1 MLKPPA
7 WAPDAKPI
15 NRGWIHHLTGELL
28 VSRKHSDRE
37 IEEYYIAKADVAS
50 PPHDPAPAPEPTP
63 EPIIEA
69 DPEPEVEATAE
80 VLTEVVYED
89 MTKATLAEYAETTH
103 GITLDTTMTKAN
115 MIESLKSQI

>member
-7 WAPDAKPI
+7 WAQDAKPI

-37 IEEYYIAKADVAS
+37 IEEYYIAKADAS
-50 PPHDPAPAPEPTP
+50 PTP

-80 VLTEVVYED
+80 VLTEVVFED
-89 MTKATLAEYAETTH
+89 MTKAALAEYAETTH